1 MTELQVETRV
11 ENQHQNF
18 RDDINDEER
27 NCRIIN
33 IHRYKF
39 TQAFMD
45 ELYEFSKIH
54 QFDDRK
60 LFKESW
66 TIWVEES
73 DSFIQNETE
82 RMKNLGYDGD
92 VLDKMFK
99 SARYYFRKKSSVKSE
114 PKERRKYI
122 SVKRELLEEMDTHI
136 MGGINDKNKYKPSDG
151 FDDFCQKNTET
162 LKKEI
167 ETLIEKNIESTEIM
181 AKIKKTYKNRYF
193 MLTKQ

>member
-1 MTELQVETRV
+1 MTELQLETRV
-11 ENQHQNF
+11 ENQDQNF

-27 NCRIIN
+27 DCKIIN

-39 TQAFMD
+39 TQVFMD

-73 DSFIQNETE
+73 DSLIQNETE

-99 SARYYFRKKSSVKSE
+99 SARYYFRKKSSVKPE

-122 SVKRELLEEMDTHI
+122 SVKRELLEEMDSHI
-136 MGGINDKNKYKPSDG
+136 ISGINNKNKYKPSEG

-167 ETLIEKNIESTEIM
+167 ETLIEKNIESTEII

-193 MLTKQ
+193 MLTSK

>member
-11 ENQHQNF
+11 ENQNL
-18 RDDINDEER
+18 RDDIINEER
-27 NCRIIN
+27 DCKIIN

-60 LFKESW
+60 LFKEAW
-66 TIWVEES
+66 TIWLEES
-73 DSFIQNETE
+73 DTLIQNEKE
-82 RMKNLGYDGD
+82 RMNNLGYEGD

-99 SARYYFRKKSSVKSE
+99 SARYYFRKKSSIKPE

-122 SVKRELLEEMDTHI
+122 SVKRELLEEMDNHI
-136 MGGINDKNKYKPSDG
+136 VGGLNNKNKYKPSEG

-167 ETLIEKNIESTEIM
+167 ETLIEKNIESSEIM

>member
-11 ENQHQNF
+11 ENQNL
-18 RDDINDEER
+18 RDDIINEE
-27 NCRIIN
+27 CDCKIIN

-60 LFKESW
+60 LFKEAW
-66 TIWVEES
+66 TIWLEES
-73 DSFIQNETE
+73 DTLIQNEQE
-82 RMKNLGYDGD
+82 RMNNLGYEGD

-99 SARYYFRKKSSVKSE
+99 SARYYFRKKSSIKPE

-122 SVKRELLEEMDTHI
+122 SVKRELLEEMDNHI
-136 MGGINDKNKYKPSDG
+136 VGGLNNKNKYKPSEG

-167 ETLIEKNIESTEIM
+167 ETLIEKNIESSEIM

>member
-1 MTELQVETRV
+1 MTELQLETRV
-11 ENQHQNF
+11 ENQDQNF

-27 NCRIIN
+27 DCKIIN

-39 TQAFMD
+39 TQVFMD

-73 DSFIQNETE
+73 DSLIQNETE

-99 SARYYFRKKSSVKSE
+99 SARYYFRKKSSVKPE

-122 SVKRELLEEMDTHI
+122 SVKRELLEEMDSHI
-136 MGGINDKNKYKPSDG
+136 ISGINNKNKYKPSEG

-167 ETLIEKNIESTEIM
+167 ETLIEKNIESTEII

-193 MLTKQ
+193 MLTNK

>member
-11 ENQHQNF
+11 ENQNF
-18 RDDINDEER
+18 RYDINNEER
-27 NCRIIN
+27 DCTIIN

-60 LFKESW
+60 LFKEAW
-66 TIWVEES
+66 TIWLEES
-73 DSFIQNETE
+73 DSLIQSEKE
-82 RMKNLGYDGD
+82 RMNNLGYEGD

-99 SARYYFRKKSSVKSE
+99 SARYYFRKKSSIKPE

-122 SVKRELLEEMDTHI
+122 SVKRELLEEMDNHI
-136 MGGINDKNKYKPSDG
+136 MSGINNKNKHKPSEG

-167 ETLIEKNIESTEIM
+167 ETLIEKNIESSEIM

>member
-11 ENQHQNF
+11 ENQNF
-18 RDDINDEER
+18 RYDINNEER
-27 NCRIIN
+27 DCTIIN

-60 LFKESW
+60 LFKEAW
-66 TIWVEES
+66 TIWLEES
-73 DSFIQNETE
+73 DSLIQSEKE
-82 RMKNLGYDGD
+82 RMNNLGYEGD

-99 SARYYFRKKSSVKSE
+99 SARYYFRKKSSIKPE

-122 SVKRELLEEMDTHI
+122 SVKRELLEEMDNHI
-136 MGGINDKNKYKPSDG
+136 MSGINNKNKYKPSEG

-167 ETLIEKNIESTEIM
+167 ETLIEKNIESSEIM

>member
-11 ENQHQNF
+11 ENQNF
-18 RDDINDEER
+18 PHDINNEER
-27 NCRIIN
+27 DCTIIN

-60 LFKESW
+60 LFKEAW
-66 TIWVEES
+66 TIWLEES
-73 DSFIQNETE
+73 DSLIQSEKE
-82 RMKNLGYDGD
+82 RMNNLGYEGD

-99 SARYYFRKKSSVKSE
+99 SARYYFRKKSSIKPE

-122 SVKRELLEEMDTHI
+122 SVKRELLEEMDNHI
-136 MGGINDKNKYKPSDG
+136 VGGLNNKNKYKPSEG

-167 ETLIEKNIESTEIM
+167 ETLIEKNIESSEIM

>member
-11 ENQHQNF
+11 ENQNF
-18 RDDINDEER
+18 PHDINNEER
-27 NCRIIN
+27 DCTIIN

-60 LFKESW
+60 LFKEAW
-66 TIWVEES
+66 TIWLEES
-73 DSFIQNETE
+73 DTLIQNEKE
-82 RMKNLGYDGD
+82 RMNNLGYEGD

-99 SARYYFRKKSSVKSE
+99 SARYYFRKKSSIKPE

-122 SVKRELLEEMDTHI
+122 SVKRELLEEMDNHI
-136 MGGINDKNKYKPSDG
+136 MSGINNKNKYKPSEG
-151 FDDFCQKNTET
+151 FDEFCQKNTET

-167 ETLIEKNIESTEIM
+167 ETLIEKNIESSEIM